1 MTAIRRAAAYPIEP
15 GRVALSRAGHDAGG
29 YFVVMDVLPDGYA
42 LLADGRARGI
52 AAPKKKK
59 FRHMRPQPDRF
70 DDLVEMARS
79 GTLLDAHVRSR
90 LARAGYAAGK
100 EEETLGQERQY

>member
-1 MTAIRRAAAYPIEP
+1 MTTARRVAGYSIEP
-15 GRVALSRAGHDAGG
+15 GRVALSRAGHDAGC
-29 YFVVMDVLPDGYA
+29 YFMVMDVLPAGYA
-42 LLADGRARGI
+42 LLADGRLRKVAS
-52 AAPKKKK
+52 PKKKK
-59 FRHMRPQPDRF
+59 FRHIRPQPDRF

-100 EEETLGQERQY
+100 EEEILGQERQY